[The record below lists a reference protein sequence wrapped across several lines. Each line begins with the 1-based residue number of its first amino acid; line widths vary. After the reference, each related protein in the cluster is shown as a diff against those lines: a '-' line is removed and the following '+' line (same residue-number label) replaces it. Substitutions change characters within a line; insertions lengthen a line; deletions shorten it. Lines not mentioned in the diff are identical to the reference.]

1 MVALVWDATTA
12 PTERRFPLTFGRSR
26 SEFRW
31 TDRREITF
39 EQFAELLATAP
50 VGGKDGPCY
59 TPAIFNGFSRRMDQ
73 AAAISV
79 VVLDA
84 DCGHSLEEIEAAL
97 KARGWCG
104 IIHST
109 YSHLTTQTPVAAGAV
124 EKWLK
129 DNPGRTIADYMRA
142 KKGYLPRVIDNA
154 VIVDEVQDGSAR
166 NLIVGHAPCPKYRVI
181 LPLDAPWVA
190 ADFESQDLANA
201 YWRTRIDAL
210 AFALGLHHDQSC
222 SDTSRLFYLPRRRD
236 EAQEYVVKILEGD
249 DCPLSSLPDASHP
262 PAPLFDDASP
272 EQPAIKLVKGGHK
285 TVVCADGTFLDL
297 TEWAAEFAGR
307 FEVVKALRAKAP
319 QTLASRRNGVKHH
332 LVCPNAADHVTG
344 GAEGTG
350 TYAVNASDLRHAQMP
365 SITSGFVLHCMHAGC
380 ANHDRLDHLA
390 ALVRAGTLTRSDITN
405 PDFLI
410 PAAPSVDASAL
421 LKREPVEVLEGD
433 ERDAERTSNIPP
445 NLYANLP
452 GVLRDMHA
460 YMVATAAKPQPALAL
475 GATLAF
481 LGAAIGR
488 KAMIQRW
495 RTRPNIYVLAVAH
508 SGAGKDRLLAAPKQV
523 AKVAGLYEKLIGVE
537 EVASDA
543 GIVSAVMKQPN
554 QVMLLDEVSFL
565 IGATNNARAG
575 VHLANVTSTL
585 LKLYSSSNTIFKGKS
600 YADLEKV
607 QSVDQPCVCMVG
619 CSTPAGLFNAL
630 STKDITNGLLSRCV
644 LFDAGDHDPLAA
656 APAAMPVPAT
666 VVEWLQAWDAMPLN
680 ANPIAVDG
688 GSSVIAPIEVLLSDE
703 AERVFDAFGREMHER
718 KIKARKGGTDSLY
731 VRAQENALKFA
742 LVWACSSYATRKQ
755 DKPVID
761 KTTLRVTGD
770 TMRWACDLMRATI
783 PAMEI
788 AAKEEI
794 ADSNFEE
801 QAKRVRQ
808 AVEKAGSNGVTNREL
823 RRSPA
828 GRLPQKTMEDVINLL
843 VEADDI
849 FWMQMKTKGRS
860 RLAYVHKRFVEESI
874 RDKRA
879 EHTE

>member
-1 MVALVWDATTA
+1 MVALVWDATA
-12 PTERRFPLTFGRSR
+12 ALPERRFPLTFGRSR

-31 TDRREITF
+31 TDRRELNF
-39 EQFAELLATAP
+39 EQLAELLAQAP
-50 VGGKDGPCY
+50 VGGKDGSCY
-59 TPAIFNGFSRRMDQ
+59 TPAIFTGYSRRMDQ
-73 AAAISV
+73 AAAISIA
-79 VVLDA
+79 VLDA
-84 DCGHSLEEIEAAL
+84 DCGHSFEEIQAAVA
-97 KARGWCG
+97 ARGWRA

-109 YSHLTTQTPVAAGAV
+109 HSHMTTQTPVAAGAA
-124 EKWLK
+124 EKWMA
-129 DNPGRTIADYMRA
+129 DNPGLTIAHYMRA
-142 KKGYLPRVIDNA
+142 KKGYLPRVVESATIL
-154 VIVDEVQDGSAR
+154 DEVQDGSAR
-166 NLIVGHAPCPKYRVI
+166 NLIVGHAPCPKFRII
-181 LPLDAPWVA
+181 LPLEEPWVA
-190 ADFESQDLANA
+190 AEFESQNLANA

-210 AFALGLHHDQSC
+210 AFALDLHHDQSC

-249 DCPLSSLPDASHP
+249 DCPLSSLPDASHT
-262 PAPLFDDASP
+262 PALLFDEAP
-272 EQPAIKLVKGGHK
+272 EPAIRLVKGGHK

-297 TEWAAEFAGR
+297 TEWAAEYAGR
-307 FEVVKALRAKAP
+307 FEVVKALRARAP
-319 QTLASRRNGVKHH
+319 QILSSRRNGVKHH

-365 SITSGFVLHCMHAGC
+365 SISSGFVLHCMHAGC
-380 ANHDRLDHLA
+380 ASHDRLDHLA
-390 ALVRAGTLTRSDITN
+390 ALVRAGTLTRGDITN
-405 PDFLI
+405 PDFLT
-410 PAAPSVDASAL
+410 PAPPSIDASAL

-433 ERDAERTSNIPP
+433 GRDAERTSNIPP

-452 GVLRDMHA
+452 GALRDMHA

-475 GATLAF
+475 GAALAF

-523 AKVAGLYEKLIGVE
+523 AKAAGLYEKLIGVE

-585 LKLYSSSNTIFKGKS
+585 LKLYSSSNTMFKGKS

-630 STKDITNGLLSRCV
+630 SSKDITNGLLSRCV

-656 APAAMPVPAT
+656 APANMPVPAT

-680 ANPIAVDG
+680 SNPVAIDG
-688 GSSVIAPIEVLLSDE
+688 GMPAIDPIEVLLSDE
-703 AERVFDAFGREMHER
+703 AERVLDAFGREMHEK
-718 KIKARKGGTDSLY
+718 KIKARNGGTDSLY

-761 KTTLRVTGD
+761 RTTLRVTGD

-783 PAMEI
+783 PAMET
-788 AAKEEI
+788 AAKDEI

-801 QAKRVRQ
+801 QLKRVRQ
-808 AVEKAGSNGVTNREL
+808 AVEKAGPRGMTMSEL
-823 RRSPA
+823 RRAPA
-828 GRLPQKTMEDVINLL
+828 GRLPQKTMEDVIHHLCAARD
-843 VEADDI
+843 VFYME
-849 FWMQMKTKGRS
+849 WKGRRGRP
-860 RLAYVHKRFVEESI
+860 RLAYIHKRFVEENI
-874 RDKRA
+874 RQNGA
-879 EHTE
+879 ESE